1 MTGEKKM
8 FTSFEKNET
17 TSDNITFRDN
27 SQGMI
32 LAVVKLLSQYI
43 VAILPSWQPQYI
55 DLVS

>member
-32 LAVVKLLSQYI
+32 LVVVKLLSQYI